1 MKSKLLITLSGLLSS
16 VASAQADFVH
26 AAPQAELDFL
36 SAVRQV
42 ESGDRY
48 DCPPGRAGELG
59 AYQFRREVWSRY
71 TQAAFTQAQ
80 TSVADEVAARHY
92 AWIASQLEARGIA
105 VSPWNLAVAWNGG
118 IGTVGS
124 RRIPRATRDYADR
137 VVNLV
142 QDAAELRRS
151 LTPEFHIALASAN

>member
-1 MKSKLLITLSGLLSS
+1 MKSKLLFTLSGLLSS

-26 AAPQAELDFL
+26 AAPQAEMDFL

-71 TQAAFTQAQ
+71 TEASFAQAQ
-80 TSVADEVAARHY
+80 TPVADEVAARHY
-92 AWIASQLEARGIA
+92 AWIAGQLEARGLA
-105 VSPWNLAVAWNGG
+105 VSPWNLAVAWNSGL
-118 IGTVGS
+118 GTLAN

-137 VVNLV
+137 VANLV
-142 QDAAELRRS
+142 QDAANLRRS
-151 LTPEFHIALASAN
+151 LTPAFHIALASAN